1 MSMVSFGIFAV
12 SIVLAAS
19 MVRALMVQARIS
31 PPFCPRCGEKLERR
45 RLGEQICT
53 CRH

>member
-1 MSMVSFGIFAV
+1 MLTFGFLAA
-12 SIVLAAS
+12 SLVLAAS

-31 PPFCPRCGEKLERR
+31 PPFCPRCGDKLERR
-45 RLGEQICT
+45 RLGERICT